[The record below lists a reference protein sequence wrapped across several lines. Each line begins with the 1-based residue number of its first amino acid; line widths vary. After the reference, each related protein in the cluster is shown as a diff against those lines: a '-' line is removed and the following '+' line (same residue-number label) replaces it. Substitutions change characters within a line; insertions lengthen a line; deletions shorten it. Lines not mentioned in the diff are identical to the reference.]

1 MFTHRFGALTAIVG
15 LVLLGCS
22 SGDDQSGTAAVVTTT
37 TPGTTAAPDATSP
50 ATTAAP
56 VATAESTTTVPDTT
70 PVTDE
75 TVAETTTTVLVD
87 DSTTTVPGDTAGI
100 DSLVLRPDGVGPLRF
115 GTNIVPVLDTLAGIL
130 GEPLSDAAYS
140 YPEAGGPGFTDQFG
154 DFGFVQPF
162 GRQTCFENEFC
173 VEAGGPSPADLV
185 FVGWSQYEAAI
196 ETLATAD
203 GITVGARWS
212 EHADLIEVDE
222 GGCYSFGTG
231 SIGRIDLALESSG
244 TMFSA
249 PDGSGGFISAV
260 PDPSTVTVVGLSA
273 GDLRVSLF
281 ADC

>member
-1 MFTHRFGALTAIVG
+1 MFTHRFGALTAVVG

-37 TPGTTAAPDATSP
+37 LPDTSVPAVTDPSVTTVP
-50 ATTAAP
+50 TA
-56 VATAESTTTVPDTT
+56 VTTTVPPTT
-70 PVTDE
+70 DPSTTE
-75 TVAETTTTVLVD
+75 PTVVETTTTLPGD
-87 DSTTTVPGDTAGI
+87 PTSTTAPDDGAGI
-100 DSLVLRPDGVGPLRF
+100 DSLVLRADGVGPLRF
-115 GTNIVPVLDTLAGIL
+115 GTNIVPVLDTLAAIL
-130 GEPLSDAAYS
+130 GEPVSDAAYS

-162 GRQTCFENEFC
+162 GRQSCFANEFC

-185 FVGWSQYEAAI
+185 FVGWSQYEAAV

-212 EHADLIEVDE
+212 DHPDLIELDE

-244 TMFSA
+244 ALFSA
-249 PDGSGGFISAV
+249 PDGSGGFTSTT
-260 PDPSTVTVVGLSA
+260 PDPSAVTVVGLSA

>member
-1 MFTHRFGALTAIVG
+1 MFTHRFGALTAVVG

-37 TPGTTAAPDATSP
+37 LPAATVP
-50 ATTAAP
+50 AVTEP
-56 VATAESTTTVPDTT
+56 SVTTVPTAVTT
-70 PVTDE
+70 MVPASTTDPSTTE
-75 TVAETTTTVLVD
+75 PTVV
-87 DSTTTVPGDTAGI
+87 DSTTTPPSDPTSTTAPEEAAGI
-100 DSLVLRPDGVGPLRF
+100 DSLVLRADGVGSLRF
-115 GTNIVPVLDTLAGIL
+115 GTNIVPVLDALAAIL

-173 VEAGGPSPADLV
+173 VEAGGPSPAELA
-185 FVGWSQYEAAI
+185 FVGWSQYEAAAAM
-196 ETLATAD
+196 LATVD
-203 GITVGARWS
+203 GVTVGSRWS
-212 EHADLIEVDE
+212 DHPDLIEVDE

-244 TMFSA
+244 DMFSA
-249 PDGSGGFISAV
+249 PDGAGGFISTM
-260 PDPSTVTVVGLSA
+260 PDPSAVTVVGLSA